1 VRFIRVS
8 LCRKRIGVYIIK
20 IGIIGYGSMGSML
33 IDGFISS
40 GKCIE
45 EQIIVS
51 TRTIC
56 KLNSL
61 KQKWDKIEIA
71 RDNIEVAQKAKV
83 IFICVKPYQIE
94 DILKE
99 IKVKIAS
106 DTHVI
111 STNSF
116 VSIRTIENIVKCKV
130 TKISPSLT
138 SEVREGITLVCHGK
152 SVNKEDANYIESLLN
167 GIGKVK
173 LFKENEFE
181 LADKFTSCGP
191 GLIAAIFDELVKSGV
206 KKNGNISKEDV
217 EELVIQTLLGTAI
230 LFREKRISFEEM
242 IERVATKGGITEEGI
257 KVLRRELPDV
267 FNEMLN
273 ESIEKSREI
282 SDNVNG
288 KFE

>member
-1 VRFIRVS
+1 
-8 LCRKRIGVYIIK
+8 
-20 IGIIGYGSMGSML
+20 
-33 IDGFISS
+33 
-40 GKCIE
+40 
-45 EQIIVS
+45 
-51 TRTIC
+51 
-56 KLNSL
+56 
-61 KQKWDKIEIA
+61 
-71 RDNIEVAQKAKV
+71 
-83 IFICVKPYQIE
+83 
-94 DILKE
+94 
-99 IKVKIAS
+99 
-106 DTHVI
+106 
-111 STNSF
+111 
-116 VSIRTIENIVKCKV
+116 
-130 TKISPSLT
+130 
-138 SEVREGITLVCHGK
+138 
-152 SVNKEDANYIESLLN
+152 
-167 GIGKVK
+167 